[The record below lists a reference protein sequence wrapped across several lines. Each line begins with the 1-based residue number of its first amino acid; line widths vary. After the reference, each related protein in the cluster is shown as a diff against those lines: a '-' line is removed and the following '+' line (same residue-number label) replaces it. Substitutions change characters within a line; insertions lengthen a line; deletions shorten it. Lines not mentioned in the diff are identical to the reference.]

1 MKILPKDWKKILVES
16 KYVKEED
23 FEEAIKASKS
33 LDREVSDVL
42 LFRGLVDEKTL
53 GELAAKYLGVEFVD
67 LDRKIVPLKILN
79 LVPEKTAYMY
89 KIMPFEVEGGVL
101 SLAMEDPKDLEALE
115 FVKRKTEMKIKP
127 FLTFRPKLNRA
138 LIQYKKNI
146 KEVFEEIIKKNLSK
160 TKEVKNEEDLV
171 KMAEDLPVIQ
181 ILDTILQYA
190 VAERA
195 SDVHVEILSDE
206 VVVRFRVDGVLKDI
220 ISLPKKIQ
228 AGIIARVKVL
238 SDLKLD
244 EHRIPQDGRFK
255 FKVQEEF
262 IALRVSVLP
271 AFYGENVV
279 MRLLFESSRPLNL
292 SELGLS
298 GRSLELVQKGLLEPN
313 GMILVT
319 GPTGSGKTT
328 TLYSALNI
336 INDVGVK
343 ICTIEDPVE
352 YDMRRVTQ
360 TQVNTKTGL
369 TFSLGLRSLMRHD
382 PDIIMVGEIRDQET
396 AKIAV
401 NSALTGHL
409 VLSTLHT
416 NDAPSAIPRFLD
428 MGVEAFLLTSTLNLV
443 VAQRLV
449 RKICSSCVAEYK
461 PGEEEKKTLEKRLG
475 KKLDKIKLYR
485 GKGCDECGGDG
496 YKGRLG
502 IFEVFKMSDKIRE
515 LILSH
520 SSVGK
525 IKTQA
530 LEEGMVEMFIDGL
543 DKISSGLTTIE
554 EIVRTTGE

>member
-525 IKTQA
+525 IRTQA

-543 DKISSGLTTIE
+543 DKVSSGLTTIE